1 MKLSVM
7 YFKLKLHSKAPFMDH
22 SLVMERALHNSMKL
36 GTMPFMAT
44 QDEQVIVKSSDKCG
58 PLEKEMATHF
68 SILAMNPINSMKRQ
82 KDVTLEDEPHKS
94 EGVQYAIGE
103 DYYQ

>member
-1 MKLSVM
+1 
-7 YFKLKLHSKAPFMDH
+7 MDH

-58 PLEKEMATHF
+58 PSEKEMATQS
-68 SILAMNPINSMKRQ
+68 SIIVGEFHEQYGKRQ
-82 KDVTLEDEPHKS
+82 KYVMKKMSLS
-94 EGVQYAIGE
+94 R
-103 DYYQ
+103 